1 MNRRLALILMG
12 VVWAAP
18 AFGAKQ
24 TYVHSRVG
32 SALDK
37 VGTTTTA
44 GTVLMG
50 GGTDVDAAFQWMC
63 GQSGGGDFLVLRAT
77 GTGAYNPY
85 IHQLRPGA
93 NSVAT
98 LVVSARAGASDP
110 FVVNAVENAEAVWIA
125 GGDQSDYINE
135 WKGTPLS
142 AALQTKV
149 GKAPVGGTSAGM
161 NVLTQF
167 VISALLSQG
176 VTSSQVLANP
186 YTKYLT
192 LDRDFVSVPELAGM
206 IGDPHFVERDRL
218 GRDLAFLCRIS
229 NNGWPGQPRAVAV
242 DAATALE
249 VDSRGTATLVGAGTA
264 YFLRAPGAPQVCQ
277 EKQPLTYL
285 GVQVYRI
292 GGGGSFDLTSWRGA
306 GGTAYEVSAENGVLT
321 STQAGGA
328 IY

>member
-1 MNRRLALILMG
+1 MKNCWLAFLLMSA
-12 VVWAAP
+12 VWAAP
-18 AFGAKQ
+18 VFGAKKP
-24 TYVHSRVG
+24 YEYYRVG

-37 VGTTTTA
+37 VGATTTA

-50 GGTDVDAAFQWMC
+50 GG
-63 GQSGGGDFLVLRAT
+63 
-77 GTGAYNPY
+77 
-85 IHQLRPGA
+85 
-93 NSVAT
+93 
-98 LVVSARAGASDP
+98 
-110 FVVNAVENAEAVWIA
+110 
-125 GGDQSDYINE
+125 
-135 WKGTPLS
+135 
-142 AALQTKV
+142 
-149 GKAPVGGTSAGM
+149 M

-167 VISALLSQG
+167 VFSGLLSQG

-229 NNGWPGQPRAVAV
+229 NDGWPGQPRAVAV

-292 GGGGSFDLTSWRGA
+292 GGGGSFDLTRWRGA